1 MAVCDRRLT
10 GVPHQQIADQLCMSL
25 GMGIRYSKH
34 IDKALNARA
43 GMVTMERPENAGLKT
58 VYAAIENR
66 GG

>member
-1 MAVCDRRLT
+1 MAVCERRLT
-10 GVPHQQIADQLCMSL
+10 GVPHQQSADQLCMSL

>member
-10 GVPHQQIADQLCMSL
+10 GVPHQQIADQLYMSL
-25 GMGIRYSKH
+25 GMVIRYSKH
-34 IDKALNARA
+34 INKALNAGA

-66 GG
+66 EG